1 MAGEASSITAEVT
14 IRISCRNVPQDD
26 LKSKPG
32 MLAVVN
38 FWDEDG
44 EYIEYGRTEV
54 VLDNLN
60 PRFAQNFP
68 MAYYFE
74 QYQRLKFEVFAV
86 DASGEISEEF
96 LLGDVECTLGILLS
110 NKGNLAARL
119 GSESSKAEIIIDTEN
134 NSTVSDLITLQINGT
149 DLDKK
154 DFLGKSDP
162 YLEIMRKD
170 ENDEHVC
177 AYQTEVIKNT
187 LNPKWDAFIISA
199 YDLCEGDYSRPIKIS
214 CYDWNRDGNPDY
226 IGECMVSVDELKRAS
241 ASTTTLQLIN
251 EKKKNKK
258 KKYKN
263 SGELHVVQC
272 EIEPQPIFVD
282 YIKNGTQINCTVG
295 VDFTASNGNPRHP
308 SSLHYNDPDDLNV
321 YQRAIVA
328 VGAICQDYD
337 TDKMFPALGF
347 GAKLSSG
354 VISHDFFLN
363 GSSDDPNCDGIEGVL
378 EAYKQS
384 LSNVQLYGPTN
395 FAPIISHVSKQ
406 AQQADENPGSSL
418 CFSYQILL
426 MVTDGIISDMDETK
440 LAVIKASGLPMSI
453 IIVGV
458 GDTDFDE
465 MDELDSDEQLLSFEG
480 NTAERDIVQFV
491 EFQKFLEDGQ
501 ITHSSAINLAR
512 EVLAEVPR
520 QILEYMRLKNVA
532 PNKSN

>member
-1 MAGEASSITAEVT
+1 
-14 IRISCRNVPQDD
+14 
-26 LKSKPG
+26 
-32 MLAVVN
+32 
-38 FWDEDG
+38 
-44 EYIEYGRTEV
+44 
-54 VLDNLN
+54 
-60 PRFAQNFP
+60 

-86 DASGEISEEF
+86 DASGEISEE
-96 LLGDVECTLGILLS
+96 
-110 NKGNLAARL
+110 
-119 GSESSKAEIIIDTEN
+119 
-134 NSTVSDLITLQINGT
+134 DLITLQINGT

-170 ENDEHVC
+170 ENDEYVC

-384 LSNVQLYGPTN
+384 LSNVQLYGNVKIFKSGPTN